1 MHNEV
6 TKVLVL
12 LVFFS
17 VSNPPSMHIGYP
29 QARLARSCLIV
40 FVLAASVLNTALVGV
55 CHPFTST
62 PPARQCEL
70 LPKRVNFSTRYNDQ
84 SSAPLVCASK
94 IKWLTD
100 RAVDIETHI

>member
-70 LPKRVNFSTRYNDQ
+70 AEKGQFLNQVQRSVQRSTCLREQD
-84 SSAPLVCASK
+84 
-94 IKWLTD
+94 
-100 RAVDIETHI
+100 